1 MANDLP
7 YIILCTAAAQPD
19 ARLTMAAIG
28 LGPETFSRELAPAM
42 PPPTSST
49 PPTYYL
55 TQDMSGTDD
64 QVVMLNAMTLGVL
77 PENDVNDTPISWG
90 MGETISEADAIAA
103 FGGGNVQLRP
113 ASGLVL
119 VNGQPD
125 ATARDN
131 WRDDTLTV
139 MGLAFVPAGGL

>member
-1 MANDLP
+1 MAKDFP
-7 YIILCTAAAQPD
+7 YIILCTAAAQPN
-19 ARLTMAAIG
+19 ARLAMAAIG
-28 LGPETFSRELAPAM
+28 MGPENFSRTLAPTTPA
-42 PPPTSST
+42 PTSST

-55 TQDMSGTDD
+55 TQDMGGTDD
-64 QVVMLNAMTLGVL
+64 LVVLLNAMTLGVL
-77 PENDVNDTPISWG
+77 PENDVNGNPIAWG
-90 MGETISEADAIAA
+90 EGDVISEADAIAA

-119 VNGQPD
+119 VNGVPD

-139 MGLAFVPAGGL
+139 MGLTFIPFDL